1 VQYLA
6 LFVFSDFKDYRIQA
20 VAHPVDGHILLRNV
34 GSPVQPIGLGKQ
46 FPRFLEPNATLGIRF
61 EAPALADIEAKAH
74 LI

>member
-1 VQYLA
+1 VHYLA
-6 LFVFSDFKDYRIQA
+6 LLVFSDFKDYRIQ
-20 VAHPVDGHILLRNV
+20 PVTYPADGHILLRNV

-46 FPRFLEPNATLGIRF
+46 FPRFLEPNATLGIRS